1 MSLAYI
7 MADRHPYADIFGK
20 PNRGPHSYR
29 LFGLAIV
36 DLGLT
41 VAAAAGAAAAWRP
54 RRYSFAAAFVVV
66 LLVFLIAGLVA
77 HEAFGVRTRLNCA
90 VFGHTWRP

>member
-1 MSLAYI
+1 MSGRY
-7 MADRHPYADIFGK
+7 PYANIFGE
-20 PNRGPHSYR
+20 PNRGPHAHR
-29 LFGLAIV
+29 VFGLAAV

-54 RRYSFAAAFVVV
+54 HGSSFAAAFIVILV
-66 LLVFLIAGLVA
+66 VFLIAGLAA
-77 HEAFGVRTRLNCA
+77 HEAFGVRTRLNSA